1 MEYLFVITE
10 FPDDDAN
17 EPIIHKLSP
26 VDAYTFLINEHTFL
40 PKIAV
45 ISDND
50 FLVILFP
57 SSNKNRIVYH
67 DSVWNNFIRPEAY
80 HVFRYIESVDKRME
94 GQFKSIYEEEFFRR
108 SDDGEELYNPFAQ
121 TPKNLNWRAISSM
134 RKNFVKSQMPP
145 NFNNRFRNRSRKERY
160 SLFQGAT
167 PTAETEGSRSRK
179 TRKNRR

>member
-1 MEYLFVITE
+1 MDYLFVITE

-17 EPIIHKLSP
+17 EPIVHKLSP

-50 FLVILFP
+50 FLVVLFP

-80 HVFRYIESVDKRME
+80 HVFKYIESVDKRME

-108 SDDGEELYNPFAQ
+108 SDDGEELYNPFSQ
-121 TPKNLNWRAISSM
+121 TQQNLNWRAISSM
-134 RKNFVKSQMPP
+134 RKNFLISQMPR

-167 PTAETEGSRSRK
+167 PTAEIEGSRSRK